1 MYAGESQA
9 DRQAVQA
16 AAGSVTRML
25 THQHSAGTR
34 FRFSLTTGKQ
44 LDYATA
50 SHLEKLASEL
60 KRTSAVSI
68 FPLTING

>member
-1 MYAGESQA
+1 MYAGELKLIGRRC
-9 DRQAVQA
+9 RQ

-25 THQHSAGTR
+25 THQHSAGIR

-44 LDYATA
+44 LEYVTA